1 MKVLTKEQLDDYQ
14 QNKAC
19 YEIFHTYH
27 PINENEQL
35 IYKKTNPSNVIKKA
49 EQVTHPTVVKPLT
62 TTKTNEQVSH
72 SGSDVVATDRRPQN
86 PQFRNR
92 GHQTTSVLNELGPN
106 ITDNTYQNEEESIQ
120 NTTEPEISNTTNLAT
135 ADVNASDDRHQGNHF
150 EAQVTATPVK
160 HEVTKFIPQTK
171 TTEPQVKHDEV
182 NNQSNLRHANQFM
195 PSSESTTTV
204 SAPKNSIPKQSSQTR
219 NNMISKTVRNTNK
232 IENEKD
238 LNAEL
243 YEQIHNS
250 ATQLTWIQQVNSF
263 ELGYKKDL
271 RDLPIPALRTFDL
284 TDDEEMYLPL
294 NEAST
299 LHDINSF
306 TITKDMCI
314 LLLFR
319 NNAAIRLAPEEWF
332 DNGKNRKLLIKNG
345 FEYYYKTVD
354 ANLLTETLK
363 KISSSSASTPDMTQ
377 FIIKHMPFTPVES

>member
-1 MKVLTKEQLDDYQ
+1 MKVLTKEQLNDYQ

-19 YEIFHTYH
+19 YDIFHTYH

-35 IYKKTNPSNVIKKA
+35 IYKKTNPSNVVKKV
-49 EQVTHPTVVKPLT
+49 EQVTRPETRSSTSLQPS
-62 TTKTNEQVSH
+62 EQVTT
-72 SGSDVVATDRRPQN
+72 SDVVATDRRPQN

-92 GHQTTSVLNELGPN
+92 GHQITSVPKNVGPN
-106 ITDNTYQNEEESIQ
+106 ITDNTYKTHQ
-120 NTTEPEISNTTNLAT
+120 NTQTTPTEDTTNTAT
-135 ADVNASDDRHQGNHF
+135 ESNAVEDTAIEPSHTQHHQGNHF
-150 EAQVTATPVK
+150 KAQLTVAPEEQEPTT
-160 HEVTKFIPQTK
+160 FIPQKQPTK
-171 TTEPQVKHDEV
+171 SQASQERVITTQNV
-182 NNQSNLRHANQFM
+182 RHANQFM
-195 PSSESTTTV
+195 PDSQSESQKPSWNQSV
-204 SAPKNSIPKQSSQTR
+204 QPKK
-219 NNMISKTVRNTNK
+219 NNVIAKTVRNTNK

-243 YEQIHNS
+243 YNQIHKS
-250 ATQLTWIQQVNSF
+250 ATQLSWIQQVNSF

-332 DNGKNRKLLIKNG
+332 DNGKNRKLLIENG
-345 FEYYYKTVD
+345 FEYFYKTVD

-363 KISSSSASTPDMTQ
+363 KISSSSASTVDMTQ
-377 FIIKHMPFTPVES
+377 FIIKHMPFTPVE